1 MKQESPFQ
9 VRIDTGDTMRVH
21 LHTESRRG
29 KFHEI
34 LGYGLVVSVLLCL
47 WAGCKSRHPA
57 PPPKVSIV
65 GVQQFGEYPFG
76 QVLTPDVV
84 ISNPGR
90 AKMEVQIE
98 LNNRPYI
105 PKTPIREPGGY
116 QLSVWVASDEA
127 LSYQL
132 VLHEFW
138 ILLPVEV
145 HTLKW
150 AYRPHPNGFADVE
163 AEFLVYSPANFA
175 YSVQDIYLGD
185 CELHISINSKLYKL
199 SAYQMA
205 VIQSP
210 YLPRGEAGILK
221 FRASHE
227 SKKIPAGKIEGRPAV
242 RGQVKWRDW
251 FTYFKEEV
259 SLSKNSKIEKEL
271 KKGYKTA
278 MTFGGS

>member
-1 MKQESPFQ
+1 M
-9 VRIDTGDTMRVH
+9 
-21 LHTESRRG
+21 
-29 KFHEI
+29 
-34 LGYGLVVSVLLCL
+34 
-47 WAGCKSRHPA
+47 
-57 PPPKVSIV
+57 
-65 GVQQFGEYPFG
+65 
-76 QVLTPDVV
+76 
-84 ISNPGR
+84 
-90 AKMEVQIE
+90 
-98 LNNRPYI
+98 
-105 PKTPIREPGGY
+105 
-116 QLSVWVASDEA
+116 SVWVASDEA

-163 AEFLVYSPANFA
+163 AEFLVYSPANFS

-199 SAYQMA
+199 SAYQMV

-251 FTYFKEEV
+251 FTYFKEEI
-259 SLSKNSKIEKEL
+259 SLFKDSKIEKEL
-271 KKGYKTA
+271 KKGYRTV
-278 MTFGGS
+278 MIFGAP